1 VVWLDTD
8 QLGKLVRNEAGK
20 LVPECEVNCPADQPL
35 EHPLEG
41 IATPFQKIR
50 RNEPLLD
57 EDYKLLVTLVD
68 GFVTVSTHGP
78 IVGDDVAKIAKEV
91 NTHKHTAT
99 CTKTGCSTCRFRY
112 PRPPAP
118 YTIISR
124 ALPDDMPDKDKRE
137 KRKYYG
143 EILAAVENFVQDV
156 KKVGQVMTKHD
167 KNLETTP
174 ELHRAGKLARIKMMC
189 EEAKINYND
198 YIEAITFCQVGYS
211 IVLERDLD
219 EVFVNNYNAE
229 YLRAWNGNMDLQIV
243 LDFFAVT
250 TYVVEYISKDDTAVA
265 KKMREALKDDKNL
278 DLREKL
284 KKAGNLYMQF
294 RQMGEA
300 EACYRLLPELRLKN
314 SNVSTQFISTGLKDE
329 RSTTFRKAT
338 EKQLNAGVECI
349 KLEGHE
355 GLWYVQPDFW
365 SKYLRRPDSLED
377 MCFAQFARM
386 YRGQANGKKDED
398 NPADNDIDVAVEEID
413 DEDRKLD
420 DEDSKFHF
428 VMTHLDNGGRG
439 LPLPEVIQLKNPV
452 PGELHVMVKRK
463 FPVALRFHKVKAQT
477 QPERF
482 MAKELMMY
490 RPMRGELDEDS
501 VLALYSE
508 EYDGKAKVT
517 LLL

>member
-1 VVWLDTD
+1 
-8 QLGKLVRNEAGK
+8 
-20 LVPECEVNCPADQPL
+20 
-35 EHPLEG
+35 
-41 IATPFQKIR
+41 
-50 RNEPLLD
+50 
-57 EDYKLLVTLVD
+57 
-68 GFVTVSTHGP
+68 
-78 IVGDDVAKIAKEV
+78 
-91 NTHKHTAT
+91 
-99 CTKTGCSTCRFRY
+99 
-112 PRPPAP
+112 
-118 YTIISR
+118 
-124 ALPDDMPDKDKRE
+124 
-137 KRKYYG
+137 
-143 EILAAVENFVQDV
+143 
-156 KKVGQVMTKHD
+156 
-167 KNLETTP
+167 
-174 ELHRAGKLARIKMMC
+174 
-189 EEAKINYND
+189 
-198 YIEAITFCQVGYS
+198 
-211 IVLERDLD
+211 
-219 EVFVNNYNAE
+219 
-229 YLRAWNGNMDLQIV
+229 
-243 LDFFAVT
+243 
-250 TYVVEYISKDDTAVA
+250 
-265 KKMREALKDDKNL
+265 
-278 DLREKL
+278 
-284 KKAGNLYMQF
+284 
-294 RQMGEA
+294 MGEA

-338 EKQLNAGVECI
+338 EKQLTAGVECI

-386 YRGQANGKKDED
+386 YRGKPNGKQDED

-428 VMTHLDNGGRG
+428 VMTHLDNGGQG

-490 RPMRGELDEDS
+490 RPMRGELDEDM
-501 VLALYSE
+501 VLDLYSE